1 LFQAI
6 HGSAPD
12 IVGKHIANPV
22 ASIWSGQLLLDFL
35 GEQEAATLLMRAIED
50 VLASGRAHTPDLGG
64 VATTNQSGQ
73 AIREQLQ
80 KIAARS

>member
-1 LFQAI
+1 
-6 HGSAPD
+6 
-12 IVGKHIANPV
+12 
-22 ASIWSGQLLLDFL
+22 
-35 GEQEAATLLMRAIED
+35 MRAIED
-50 VLASGRAHTPDLGG
+50 VLASGLAHTPDLGG